1 MGFVSSLLHNTGK
14 DGSSGDLKQE
24 LDFDVYTHYDPDA
37 ASKKSTKYLELDNVG
52 ASGCLCS
59 ALKI

>member
-1 MGFVSSLLHNTGK
+1 MASK
-14 DGSSGDLKQE
+14 EDLKQE
-24 LDFDVYTHYDPDA
+24 LDFDVYTHYDPDV

-52 ASGCLCS
+52 ASGLLCS